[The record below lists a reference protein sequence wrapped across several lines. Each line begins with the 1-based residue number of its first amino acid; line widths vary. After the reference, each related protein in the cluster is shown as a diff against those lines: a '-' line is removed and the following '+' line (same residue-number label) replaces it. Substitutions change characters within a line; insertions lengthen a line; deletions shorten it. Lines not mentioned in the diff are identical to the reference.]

1 MKYFD
6 IDYPDFVG
14 LLDSTLTE
22 EQISNKV
29 FEAQFKFVP
38 GYRDGTQAEFL
49 NNGSGL
55 GIEYRNN
62 RTSGQSGSAGYGFRI
77 PYPSAH
83 DYFTSHQGYV
93 NGYADSNGN
102 ETFNSDKETVYAQ
115 WATKD
120 FSVQDK
126 SKPAIFPYSVFLPLL
141 DTDYDATTS
150 FGIRRLTLRYNKD
163 VLDFTKTNPFDTE
176 FNQRSVQLHFN
187 RYINGAWNP
196 TRDYKTFKE
205 YYRLD
210 DQYHDYAYQY
220 RPLDVS
226 VKEQKGSVPV
236 INPMVEY
243 GVNDNGRGD
252 RFLTPNMAGSRG
264 VAYPRH
270 LDNFEL
276 TIIPKVRDTYPTTL
290 LATEVDKNNAGT
302 LLPGSTLAHIGYNI
316 LSNDYGFK
324 DFSDIEYNPQATRWE
339 DKWTYSG
346 EGEYFKSRYF
356 RRGILQRLNNHAYYT
371 NNNTN
376 ENYQAEKLP
385 IRLHPGLH
393 FGVGNAD
400 GTGLVYTNGARRG
413 DRNSPQTNLSPFKST
428 DVPYLFY
435 YEEKGEG
442 RVDFVWK
449 PRKGQHIVKG
459 EIRVP
464 ALEANSI
471 SPAKLLPN
479 VKHLAFIPGKFGT
492 SATLSRVKPV
502 GTDSQAAL
510 GVKLKAKNTD
520 TVRQQLLTDFLAD
533 SGLTGTKAT
542 IDHFDEILDAPNE
555 ALPFVY
561 DAEDLRVGTGK
572 YRESFVNTPTKTL
585 LNVNDGRPGYVEQFG
600 FNDDWPMTPRT
611 IELHIPYEGTEL
623 PSGVDSNWAGIGHVL
638 PFEMATFTSNVL
650 KQKTG
655 LGAFTGNNSRG
666 LITRID
672 KGLGYPTRSTPNFY
686 YDDYRGKGKI
696 KNNEYELVPE
706 TFYLTERFDLDY
718 IYMPPANDIGDWWQC
733 KVLTSSLFEKVT
745 ADKYSL
751 NPAYNPLNKPSMFL
765 LTKNFDKLHE
775 AHLPVPHR
783 LLGYYGD
790 MVSYNHEYETL
801 DEAIRGSNSYRLPK
815 NVHDASIDL
824 ELDKYPHNAGT
835 PLFRRENPY
844 GTQIRPGHYSIA
856 SADIDTAVKM
866 DTFFSNRIV
875 GNNLLDEIRKGRH
888 FDNYVIQVDAAESVN
903 HKDTYEASFNSTSTV
918 YPEGK
923 RYKNFVGHDFR
934 QFVKKT
940 NLDEELAYV
949 RDVKPFKIKQ
959 YATYV
964 DSTGL
969 SMIVK
974 PADTSYVYVG
984 DNGDIATHVDQTVY
998 RNQNGKY
1005 DALAQGPYQN
1015 AVFDEWVGGNTRI
1028 ADDITYTT
1036 KGDVSDGWFKCEA
1049 ISDYHD
1055 NMFTHG
1061 NMYYR
1066 SLKGTQV
1073 PSTTASYLLSFIF
1086 NQQKWLERREQLAK
1100 VLGVSSMDKVYLSSF
1115 AWFDA
1120 DAVYDSVRR
1129 VPTTYKGWTCLN
1141 TDTNILGME
1150 RGNYGAA
1157 GIVKSH
1163 MTRWLGA
1170 EDDDYIMSDFNIA
1183 PELSNAPGLILTGQL
1198 NSFIHNASNVVGAL
1212 PAYFD
1217 TEDTHAYDAY
1227 SSKRN
1232 VRIGQINGIETRS
1245 ARRWNSRTGQ
1255 IEYTEVDSNY
1265 PNIKTLGYY
1274 ANHVDRYG
1282 PSQADFTLLHK
1293 FKNPMISGGAL
1304 INKRVWE
1311 PIDML
1316 IPTRLKDNTSDW
1328 TNKDNWVLVN
1338 GHEKESSYALMDQI
1352 QVEKDTVYVGDVRSF
1367 KVSVPVMWRKPKFSF
1382 DLSNRLGQ
1390 KTRTYKDD
1398 APQHAD
1404 ASPFNWFDF
1413 LASDEPFSFTFHVA
1427 DISNLL
1433 HHAEIEKEVVS
1444 DGITP
1449 SYDDTT
1455 RILKLKGMTEAFAG
1469 DNISDENKK
1478 LIRKKIAKWIG
1489 ISPLLLRIDY
1499 VKGKPAY
1506 QAVVTYTDEV
1516 VGLGIPMF
1524 AGQIKV
1530 DLKATE
1536 SNPAGIPA
1544 ATVANTP
1551 VQGELDASSP
1561 EDELIAWYKQT
1572 FES

>member
-6 IDYPDFVG
+6 IDTNAFKG
-14 LLDSTLTE
+14 LLDPTLTE
-22 EQISNKV
+22 EHVSNRV
-29 FEAQFKFVP
+29 FGAQFEYVP
-38 GYRDGTQAEFL
+38 GYRGYTGSIND
-49 NNGSGL
+49 GSGL
-55 GIEYRNN
+55 GIEYIQNYR
-62 RTSGQSGSAGYGFRI
+62 SGEYGSSGLGFRI
-77 PYPSAH
+77 PYPSVH
-83 DYFTSHQGYV
+83 DRF
-93 NGYADSNGN
+93 NGREYTDRAGGKD
-102 ETFNSDKETVYAQ
+102 FNTNKNVTYQE
-115 WATKD
+115 WATMD
-120 FSVQDK
+120 FTVQDK
-126 SKPAIFPYSVFLPLL
+126 SKDGVFPYSVFLSLL
-141 DTDYDATTS
+141 DTDYDTTTS

-163 VLDFTKTNPFDTE
+163 VLDFSKANPFDTE
-176 FNQRSVQLHFN
+176 FNQRTVQLHFN
-187 RYINGAWNP
+187 RYVNGAWNP

-210 DQYHDYAYQY
+210 DQYQEYAYQY
-220 RPLDVS
+220 RPMDVS

-236 INPMVEY
+236 INVINKRGFEEHP
-243 GVNDNGRGD
+243 NDDDKYFITTSLAGQRG
-252 RFLTPNMAGSRG
+252 LP
-264 VAYPRH
+264 YPRH

-276 TIIPKVRDTYPTTL
+276 TIIPKVRDTYPTQL
-290 LATEVDKNNAGT
+290 IAVQQDKDRYGT

-324 DFSDIEYNPQATRWE
+324 DFSDIEYNPQATRWN
-339 DKWTYSG
+339 DKWDYSG
-346 EGEYFKSRYF
+346 EGEYFKDKL
-356 RRGILQRLNNHAYYT
+356 LQRLNNRAQHS
-371 NNNTN
+371 NNQNRD
-376 ENYQAEKLP
+376 YQLT
-385 IRLHPGLH
+385 RLHPVLM
-393 FGVGNAD
+393 FGIGNED
-400 GTGLVYTNGARRG
+400 VTGLVFEPVEHA
-413 DRNSPQTNLSPFKST
+413 DHQINLSPYGNKQ
-428 DVPYLFY
+428 VPYLFY
-435 YEEKGEG
+435 YEEKGNG
-442 RVDFVWK
+442 LVDFVWK
-449 PRKGQHIVKG
+449 PRKGQHIAKG

-464 ALEANSI
+464 TLEANSV
-471 SPAKLLPN
+471 SPTKLLPN

-520 TVRQQLLTDFLAD
+520 TVRQQLLTDFLTD

-555 ALPFVY
+555 ALPYVY

-572 YRESFVNTPTKTL
+572 YRESFVNTPAKTL

-600 FNDDWPMTPRT
+600 FNDDWPTTPRT

-686 YDDYRGKGKI
+686 HDDYRGKGKI

-733 KVLTSSLFEKVT
+733 KALTSSLLEKPNE
-745 ADKYSL
+745 DKHSL
-751 NPAYNPLNKPSMFL
+751 NPSYNPLSKPSMFL
-765 LTKNFDKLHE
+765 LTKNYDKLHE

-801 DEAIRGSNSYRLPK
+801 DEAIRGRNSYRLPK
-815 NVHDASIDL
+815 NVHDESIDL

-835 PLFRRENPY
+835 PLFRRESPY
-844 GTQIRPGHYSIA
+844 STQIRPGHYSIA

-866 DTFFSNRIV
+866 DTFFTNRIV

-903 HKDTYEASFNSTSTV
+903 HKDTYVVSFNSTSTV

-934 QFVKKT
+934 QFVRKT
-940 NLDEELAYV
+940 NLDEELAFV

-1005 DALAQGPYQN
+1005 DVLAQGPYQN
-1015 AVFDEWVGGNTRI
+1015 AVFDEWVGGR
-1028 ADDITYTT
+1028 DQITEEIEYKTN
-1036 KGDVSDGWFKCEA
+1036 GNISDGWYKCEA
-1049 ISDYHD
+1049 VSKYHD

-1086 NQQKWLERREQLAK
+1086 NQQKWLERRGQLAK
-1100 VLGVSSMDKVYLSSF
+1100 VLGVSNMDKVYLSSF

-1120 DAVYDSVRR
+1120 DAVYDAVRR

-1150 RGNYGAA
+1150 RGDYGAA

-1163 MTRWLGA
+1163 MTRWLGS
-1170 EDDDYIMSDFNIA
+1170 EDDFIMSDFNIA

-1217 TEDTHAYDAY
+1217 TEDTHAYDTY
-1227 SSKRN
+1227 STKRN
-1232 VRIGQINGIETRS
+1232 VRISQGDIETRS

-1265 PNIKTLGYY
+1265 PNIKTFGYY
-1274 ANHVDRYG
+1274 TNHVDRSC

-1316 IPTRLKDNTSDW
+1316 IPTRLKDNTTDW
-1328 TNKDNWVLVN
+1328 TNKDNWVLIN

-1367 KVSVPVMWRKPKFSF
+1367 KVTVPVMWRKPKFSF

-1489 ISPLLLRIDY
+1489 ISPLLLRVDY

-1544 ATVANTP
+1544 GTVANTP
-1551 VQGELDASSP
+1551 VQGELDAASP

>member
-6 IDYPDFVG
+6 IDTYDFRG
-14 LLDSTLTE
+14 LLHPTLTE
-22 EQISNKV
+22 EQVSNKI

-38 GYRDGTQAEFL
+38 GYQNSTQKSLL

-55 GIEYRNN
+55 GIEYSSNHN
-62 RTSGQSGSAGYGFRI
+62 SGSYGSAGLGFRI
-77 PYPSAH
+77 PYPSVH
-83 DYFTSHQGYV
+83 DRFDSQ
-93 NGYADSNGN
+93 YAYGDRYGSENFI
-102 ETFNSDKETVYAQ
+102 TDKEALYAQ
-115 WATKD
+115 WTAKD
-120 FSVQDK
+120 FSVQDS
-126 SKPAIFPYSVFLPLL
+126 SKAATFPYSVFLPLL
-141 DTDYDATTS
+141 STDYDATTS

-163 VLDFTKTNPFDTE
+163 VLDFSKTNPFETE

-187 RYINGAWNP
+187 RYVNGAWNP

-210 DQYHDYAYQY
+210 DQYQEYAYQY

-226 VKEQKGSVPV
+226 VKEQKGNVPV
-236 INPMVEY
+236 INPIVEHGNEDARTSTDKY
-243 GVNDNGRGD
+243 NKWC
-252 RFLTPNMAGSRG
+252 LTSNMAGSRG
-264 VAYPRH
+264 IAYPRH
-270 LDNFEL
+270 LENFEL
-276 TIIPKVRDTYPTTL
+276 TIIPKVRDTYPTQLMVTV
-290 LATEVDKNNAGT
+290 EEKRRYGT

-346 EGEYFKSRYF
+346 EGDYYKNKL
-356 RRGILQRLNNHAYYT
+356 LQRLNNRAYYT
-371 NNNTN
+371 NG
-376 ENYQAEKLP
+376 YSYDVLP
-385 IRLHPGLH
+385 IRLHPALH

-400 GTGLVYTNGARRG
+400 NTGLAYIGSTSSPSWV
-413 DRNSPQTNLSPFKST
+413 DRDSEQTNMSPYSHVV
-428 DVPYLFY
+428 VPYLFY

-471 SPAKLLPN
+471 NPAKLLPN

-555 ALPFVY
+555 ALPYVY

-572 YRESFVNTPTKTL
+572 YRESFVNTPAKTL

-600 FNDDWPMTPRT
+600 FNDDWPTTPRT

-718 IYMPPANDIGDWWQC
+718 IYMPPANDIGDWWQRHQLSRSELLA
-733 KVLTSSLFEKVT
+733 KVNN
-745 ADKYSL
+745 DKYGL

-790 MVSYNHEYETL
+790 MVSFNFEYKTLEAAINEDIPPDSEALYGKFKLPRNML
-801 DEAIRGSNSYRLPK
+801 DE
-815 NVHDASIDL
+815 SINI
-824 ELDKYPHNAGT
+824 EADKYPHRLGT
-835 PLFRRENPY
+835 DLFRRESPY

-903 HKDTYEASFNSTSTV
+903 HKDTYEVSFNSTSTV

-959 YATYV
+959 YVTYV

-984 DNGDIATHVDQTVY
+984 DNGDIATHVDQTTY

-1015 AVFDEWVGGNTRI
+1015 AVFDEWVGGNR
-1028 ADDITYTT
+1028 
-1036 KGDVSDGWFKCEA
+1036 VSESIGFQGRNINDGWYKDDA
-1049 ISDYHD
+1049 ISEYFD
-1055 NMFTHG
+1055 NMFTYG

-1120 DAVYDSVRR
+1120 DVVYDSVRR
-1129 VPTTYKGWTCLN
+1129 NLRTYAGWTCLN
-1141 TDTNILGME
+1141 DDTNILGMN
-1150 RGNYGAA
+1150 RSNLNS

-1163 MTRWLGA
+1163 LTRWLNTRVNH
-1170 EDDDYIMSDFNIA
+1170 IMTDFNIA

-1217 TEDTHAYDAY
+1217 TEDAHAYDAY
-1227 SSKRN
+1227 STKRT
-1232 VRIGQINGIETRS
+1232 VRISQITGIETRS

-1265 PNIKTLGYY
+1265 PNIKTFGYY
-1274 ANHVDRYG
+1274 TNHVGTTYE
-1282 PSQADFTLLHK
+1282 SQADFTLLHK

-1449 SYDDTT
+1449 SYDDTN
-1455 RILKLKGMTEAFAG
+1455 RILKLKGMTETFAG

-1530 DLKATE
+1530 DLKATQ
-1536 SNPAGIPA
+1536 SNPAGIAA

-1551 VQGELDASSP
+1551 VQGDLDASSP

>member
-29 FEAQFKFVP
+29 FEAQFKYVP
-38 GYRDGTQAEFL
+38 GYRDSVQTSFL

-55 GIEYRNN
+55 GIEYKQNYRSG
-62 RTSGQSGSAGYGFRI
+62 TSDGSSGYGFRI
-77 PYPSAH
+77 PYPSVH
-83 DYFTSHQGYV
+83 DHFGSQTE
-93 NGYADSNGN
+93 YADRSGDT
-102 ETFNSDKETVYAQ
+102 EFITDKETLYAQ
-115 WATKD
+115 WAAKD

-126 SKPAIFPYSVFLPLL
+126 SKEGVFPYSVFLPLL
-141 DTDYDATTS
+141 STDYDATTS
-150 FGIRRLTLRYNKD
+150 FGIRRLTLRFNKD
-163 VLDFTKTNPFDTE
+163 VLDFSKTNPFDTE
-176 FNQRSVQLHFN
+176 ANQRGVQLHFN
-187 RYINGAWNP
+187 RYTNGAWNP

-210 DQYHDYAYQY
+210 DQYQEYAYQY

-226 VKEQKGSVPV
+226 VKEQKGTVPV
-236 INPMVEY
+236 INPILEGT
-243 GVNDNGRGD
+243 GVSDYTKRVLTTGMIGQRGK
-252 RFLTPNMAGSRG
+252 
-264 VAYPRH
+264 VYPRH

-276 TIIPKVRDTYPTTL
+276 AIIPKVRDTYPTQLIT
-290 LATEVDKNNAGT
+290 TQQDKDRYGT

-339 DKWTYSG
+339 DKWIYSG
-346 EGEYFKSRYF
+346 EGEYYKNK
-356 RRGILQRLNNHAYYT
+356 LLERLNNHA
-371 NNNTN
+371 NDNTSTR
-376 ENYQAEKLP
+376 QP
-385 IRLHPGLH
+385 IRLHPALM
-393 FGVGNAD
+393 FGIGNSD
-400 GTGLVYTNGARRG
+400 GTGLVYNRGAG
-413 DRNSPQTNLSPFKST
+413 SGKFVNESPQTNLAPISSKNIPM
-428 DVPYLFY
+428 LFY

-464 ALEANSI
+464 TLEANSI

-520 TVRQQLLTDFLAD
+520 TVRQQLLTDFLTD

-555 ALPFVY
+555 ALPYVY

-572 YRESFVNTPTKTL
+572 YRESFVNTPAKSL

-600 FNDDWPMTPRT
+600 FNDDWPTTPRT

-686 YDDYRGKGKI
+686 HDDYRGKGKI

-718 IYMPPANDIGDWWQC
+718 IYTPPANDIGDWWQRY
-733 KVLTSSLFEKVT
+733 VMADSNLLARVNN
-745 ADKYSL
+745 DKYGM

-765 LTKNFDKLHE
+765 LTKNTDKLHE

-790 MVSYNHEYETL
+790 MVSYNFRHRTLESAIPSDRDSLYRDSYTGLYYDYRLPRNTL
-801 DEAIRGSNSYRLPK
+801 DE
-815 NVHDASIDL
+815 SINI
-824 ELDKYPHNAGT
+824 EADKYPHRLGAD
-835 PLFRRENPY
+835 LFRRESPY

-888 FDNYVIQVDAAESVN
+888 FDNYVIQVDDAESIN
-903 HKDTYEASFNSTSTV
+903 HKDTYVTSFSSNSTV

-1005 DALAQGPYQN
+1005 DVLAQGPYQN
-1015 AVFDEWVGGNTRI
+1015 AVFDEWVGGDSI
-1028 ADDITYTT
+1028 ASSISTSIYNYDDPWT
-1036 KGDVSDGWFKCEA
+1036 KYDATSQ
-1049 ISDYHD
+1049 YLD
-1055 NMFTHG
+1055 NMFTYG

-1086 NQQKWLERREQLAK
+1086 NQQKWLERRDQIAK
-1100 VLGVSSMDKVYLSSF
+1100 VLGVTSMDKVYLSSF

-1120 DAVYDSVRR
+1120 DAVYESIRR
-1129 VPTTYKGWTCLN
+1129 NLRTYQGWSYLN
-1141 TDTNILGME
+1141 TGTNILGM
-1150 RGNYGAA
+1150 NHSDTPNS
-1157 GIVKSH
+1157 IVKSH
-1163 MTRWLGA
+1163 MTRWLGLQ
-1170 EDDDYIMSDFNIA
+1170 DSYIMTDFNIA

-1217 TEDTHAYDAY
+1217 TEDVHAYDTY
-1227 SSKRN
+1227 STKRT
-1232 VRIGQINGIETRS
+1232 VRISQITGIETRS
-1245 ARRWNSRTGQ
+1245 ARRWNSHTGQ

-1265 PNIKTLGYY
+1265 PNIKTFGYY
-1274 ANHVDRYG
+1274 ANHVGTTYE
-1282 PSQADFTLLHK
+1282 SQADFTLLHK

-1328 TNKDNWVLVN
+1328 TNKDNWVMVN
-1338 GHEKESSYALMDQI
+1338 GHEKESSYALIDQI

-1433 HHAEIEKEVVS
+1433 DHAEIEKEVVS

-1455 RILKLKGMTEAFAG
+1455 RILKLKGITEAFTG

-1536 SNPAGIPA
+1536 SNPTGIPA

>member
-6 IDYPDFVG
+6 IDSSAFES
-14 LLDSTLTE
+14 LLNPALTE

-29 FEAQFKFVP
+29 FEAQFAYVP
-38 GYRDGTQAEFL
+38 GYRDGTQTEFL

-55 GIEYRNN
+55 GIEYRSNH
-62 RTSGQSGSAGYGFRI
+62 TSGSTGAAGYGFRI
-77 PYPSAH
+77 PYPSVYDH
-83 DYFTSHQGYV
+83 FESRIQ
-93 NGYADSNGN
+93 YADRSGT
-102 ETFNSDKETVYAQ
+102 EGFITDKESLYAQ
-115 WATKD
+115 WAAKD

-126 SKPAIFPYSVFLPLL
+126 SKEGVFPYSVFLPLL

-150 FGIRRLTLRYNKD
+150 FGVRRLTLRYNKD
-163 VLDFTKTNPFDTE
+163 MLDFSKTNPFDTE
-176 FNQRSVQLHFN
+176 FNQRTVQLHFN

-226 VKEQKGSVPV
+226 VKEQKGNVPV
-236 INPMVEY
+236 INVIHKRGYEEHP
-243 GVNDNGRGD
+243 NDSTK
-252 RFLTPNMAGSRG
+252 FFITPSLAGSRG

-276 TIIPKVRDTYPTTL
+276 TIIPKVRDTYPTQFKTIQDY
-290 LATEVDKNNAGT
+290 EYRYGT
-302 LLPGSTLAHIGYNI
+302 LLPGATLAYIGYNI

-324 DFSDIEYNPQATRWE
+324 DFSDIEYNPQATRWD

-346 EGEYFKSRYF
+346 EGDYFKNKL
-356 RRGILQRLNNHAYYT
+356 LQRLNNHAQYS
-371 NNNTN
+371 NNPSRD
-376 ENYQAEKLP
+376 YQLT
-385 IRLHPGLH
+385 RLHPALM
-393 FGVGNAD
+393 FGVGNSD
-400 GTGLVYTNGARRG
+400 GNGLVYGSAQVTR
-413 DRNSPQTNLSPFKST
+413 SEVNLSPYGNKE
-428 DVPYLFY
+428 VPFLFY

-449 PRKGQHIVKG
+449 PRKGQHVVKG

-520 TVRQQLLTDFLAD
+520 SVRQQLLTDFLTD
-533 SGLTGTKAT
+533 SGLTGTKAV

-555 ALPFVY
+555 ALPYVY

-572 YRESFVNTPTKTL
+572 YRESFVNTPAKTL

-600 FNDDWPMTPRT
+600 FNDDWPTTPRT

-718 IYMPPANDIGDWWQC
+718 IYMSPANDIGDWWQRHMLMHSDLLS
-733 KVLTSSLFEKVT
+733 KVNDDNW
-745 ADKYSL
+745 AM
-751 NPAYNPLNKPSMFL
+751 NPSYNPLNKPSMFL

-790 MVSYNHEYETL
+790 MVSFNFEHKTLEAAIPGAGDYEYRTSTTVPYSQFKLPRNVL
-801 DEAIRGSNSYRLPK
+801 DE
-815 NVHDASIDL
+815 SINIEADI
-824 ELDKYPHNAGT
+824 YPHRLGVD
-835 PLFRRENPY
+835 LFRRENPY

-903 HKDTYEASFNSTSTV
+903 HKATYVASFTSTSTV

-940 NLDEELAYV
+940 NLDEELAFV

-998 RNQNGKY
+998 RNQNGQY

-1015 AVFDEWVGGNTRI
+1015 AVFDEWVGGDRVTDSISFEGKNI
-1028 ADDITYTT
+1028 ADGWYKD
-1036 KGDVSDGWFKCEA
+1036 DAVSK
-1049 ISDYHD
+1049 YLD

-1086 NQQKWLERREQLAK
+1086 NQQKWLERRDQIAK

-1120 DAVYDSVRR
+1120 DAVYGSIRR
-1129 VPTTYKGWTCLN
+1129 NLRTYEGWACLN
-1141 TDTNILGME
+1141 DDVNILGMN
-1150 RGNYGAA
+1150 RGIANAFVDGST
-1157 GIVKSH
+1157 VKSH
-1163 MTRWLGA
+1163 LTRCMTNNGGGF
-1170 EDDDYIMSDFNIA
+1170 IHDFNIA

-1217 TEDTHAYDAY
+1217 TEDTHAYDTY
-1227 SSKRN
+1227 STKRT
-1232 VRIGQINGIETRS
+1232 VRINQITGIETRS

-1265 PNIKTLGYY
+1265 PNIKTFGYY
-1274 ANHVDRYG
+1274 TNHVGTTYE
-1282 PSQADFTLLHK
+1282 SQADFTLLHK

-1316 IPTRLKDNTSDW
+1316 IPTRLKDNTTDW
-1328 TNKDNWVLVN
+1328 TNKDNWVMVN

-1455 RILKLKGMTEAFAG
+1455 RILKLKGITEAFTG

-1551 VQGELDASSP
+1551 VQGDLDASSP

>member
-6 IDYPDFVG
+6 IDSFAFEN
-14 LLDSTLTE
+14 LLNPSLTE
-22 EQISNKV
+22 EQVSNKV
-29 FEAQFKFVP
+29 FEAQFAYVP
-38 GYRDGTQAEFL
+38 GYRDGTQTEFL

-55 GIEYRNN
+55 GIEYRSNH
-62 RTSGQSGSAGYGFRI
+62 TSGSTGAAGYGFRI
-77 PYPSAH
+77 PYPSVYDH
-83 DYFTSHQGYV
+83 FESRIQ
-93 NGYADSNGN
+93 YADRSGT
-102 ETFNSDKETVYAQ
+102 EGFITDKETLYAQ
-115 WATKD
+115 WAAKD

-126 SKPAIFPYSVFLPLL
+126 SKEGAFPYSVFLPLL

-196 TRDYKTFKE
+196 TRDYNAFKE

-210 DQYHDYAYQY
+210 DQYQEYAYQY

-226 VKEQKGSVPV
+226 VKEQKGNIPV
-236 INPMVEY
+236 INVIHKRGYEEHP
-243 GVNDNGRGD
+243 NDDTRY
-252 RFLTPNMAGSRG
+252 FITPSLAGSRG

-276 TIIPKVRDTYPTTL
+276 TIIPKVRDTYPAQFTTIQDYK
-290 LATEVDKNNAGT
+290 ARYGT
-302 LLPGSTLAHIGYNI
+302 LLPGLTLAYIGYNI

-324 DFSDIEYNPQATRWE
+324 DFSDIEYSPQATRWE

-346 EGEYFKSRYF
+346 ESDYYKNKL
-356 RRGILQRLNNHAYYT
+356 LQRLNNRAQHT
-371 NNNTN
+371 NNQSRD
-376 ENYQAEKLP
+376 YQLT
-385 IRLHPGLH
+385 RLHPALM
-393 FGVGNAD
+393 FGIGNSD
-400 GTGLVYTNGARRG
+400 GDGLVYGSAQVTR
-413 DRNSPQTNLSPFKST
+413 SEVNLSPYGNKEIPF
-428 DVPYLFY
+428 LFY

-442 RVDFVWK
+442 RVDFIWK

-459 EIRVP
+459 DIRVP
-464 ALEANSI
+464 TLEANSI

-520 TVRQQLLTDFLAD
+520 TVRQQLLTDFLTD

-555 ALPFVY
+555 ALPYVY

-572 YRESFVNTPTKTL
+572 YRESFVNTPAKSL

-600 FNDDWPMTPRT
+600 FNDDWPTTPRT

-686 YDDYRGKGKI
+686 HDDYRGKGKI

-718 IYMPPANDIGDWWQC
+718 IYTPPANDIGDWWQRKALGDSQLLT
-733 KVLTSSLFEKVT
+733 KVNN
-745 ADKYSL
+745 DKYGL

-765 LTKNFDKLHE
+765 LTKNTDKLHE

-790 MVSYNHEYETL
+790 MVSYNFEYKTLEAAIPNEYDIEYRDSFTGKYSQFKLPRNVL
-801 DEAIRGSNSYRLPK
+801 DE
-815 NVHDASIDL
+815 SINI
-824 ELDKYPHNAGT
+824 EADKYPHRLGVD
-835 PLFRRENPY
+835 LFRRESPY

-888 FDNYVIQVDAAESVN
+888 FDNYVIQVDDAESVN
-903 HKDTYEASFNSTSTV
+903 HKDSYVVSFNSNSTV

-940 NLDEELAYV
+940 NLDEELAFV

-984 DNGDIATHVDQTVY
+984 DNGDIATHVDQTTY

-1005 DALAQGPYQN
+1005 DVLAQGPYQN
-1015 AVFDEWVGGNTRI
+1015 AVFDEWVGG
-1028 ADDITYTT
+1028 DL
-1036 KGDVSDGWFKCEA
+1036 VSNSISFEGKNINDGWYKEDAVTEFF
-1049 ISDYHD
+1049 D

-1086 NQQKWLERREQLAK
+1086 NQQKWLERRDQIAK

-1120 DAVYDSVRR
+1120 DAVYNSIHRNLR
-1129 VPTTYKGWTCLN
+1129 TYEGWACLN
-1141 TDTNILGME
+1141 DGANILGMKHNNTYS
-1150 RGNYGAA
+1150 GV
-1157 GIVKSH
+1157 VKSH
-1163 MTRWLGA
+1163 LTRCITNNGTA
-1170 EDDDYIMSDFNIA
+1170 FMHDFNIA

-1227 SSKRN
+1227 STKRT
-1232 VRIGQINGIETRS
+1232 VRISQITGIETRS

-1265 PNIKTLGYY
+1265 PNIKTFGYY
-1274 ANHVDRYG
+1274 ANHVGTTYE
-1282 PSQADFTLLHK
+1282 SQADFTLLHK

-1328 TNKDNWVLVN
+1328 TNKDNWVMVN

-1367 KVSVPVMWRKPKFSF
+1367 KVTVPVMWRKPKFSF

-1455 RILKLKGMTEAFAG
+1455 RILKLKGMTEAFTG

-1536 SNPAGIPA
+1536 SNPAGIAA

-1551 VQGELDASSP
+1551 VQGDLDASSP

>member
-6 IDYPDFVG
+6 IDSFAFRSLFDP
-14 LLDSTLTE
+14 TLTE
-22 EQISNKV
+22 EQVSNKI
-29 FEAQFKFVP
+29 FEAQFVYVP
-38 GYRDGTQAEFL
+38 GYQTSSNAATAGRTT
-49 NNGSGL
+49 NGPGL
-55 GIEYRNN
+55 GIEYGDDTHSHVARA
-62 RTSGQSGSAGYGFRI
+62 AGYGFSI
-77 PYPSAH
+77 TYPSVH
-83 DYFTSHQGYV
+83 DRFATASY
-93 NGYADSNGN
+93 YADRNGSAFAEN
-102 ETFNSDKETVYAQ
+102 KEALYAQ
-115 WATKD
+115 WAAKD
-120 FSVQDK
+120 FTVQDK
-126 SKPAIFPYSVFLPLL
+126 NKETAFPYSVFLPLL
-141 DTDYDATTS
+141 STDYDTTTS

-163 VLDFTKTNPFDTE
+163 VLDFSKTNPFDTE
-176 FNQRSVQLHFN
+176 ANQRSIQTHFN
-187 RYINGAWNP
+187 RYLNGAWNP

-210 DQYHDYAYQY
+210 DQYHEYAYQY

-226 VKEQKGSVPV
+226 VKEQKGNVPV
-236 INPMVEY
+236 INPVVKLDTSY
-243 GVNDNGRGD
+243 DGD
-252 RFLTPNMAGSRG
+252 RRFLTTSLASSRG
-264 VAYPRH
+264 IAYPRH

-276 TIIPKVRDTYPTTL
+276 TIIPKVRDTYPTQL
-290 LATEVDKNNAGT
+290 MATVEDKQRYGT

-346 EGEYFKSRYF
+346 DGEYFKSRYF
-356 RRGILQRLNNHAYYT
+356 RRGILQRLNNRAFYI
-371 NNNTN
+371 NGNTN

-385 IRLHPGLH
+385 IRLHPALH

-400 GTGLVYTNGARRG
+400 GTGLVYTNGSAHA
-413 DRNSPQTNLSPFKST
+413 NSYRDSIQTNLSDYAST
-428 DVPYLFY
+428 NVPYLFY

-464 ALEANSI
+464 TLEANSI

-555 ALPFVY
+555 ALPYVY

-572 YRESFVNTPTKTL
+572 YRESFVNTPAKTL

-600 FNDDWPMTPRT
+600 FNDDWPTTPRT

-718 IYMPPANDIGDWWQC
+718 IYTPPANDIGDWWQC

-790 MVSYNHEYETL
+790 MVTYNHEYETL
-801 DEAIRGSNSYRLPK
+801 DEAIRGNNSYRLPK

-835 PLFRRENPY
+835 PLFRRESPY

-903 HKDTYEASFNSTSTV
+903 HKDTYETSFNSTSTV

-998 RNQNGKY
+998 RNQNGRY

-1028 ADDITYTT
+1028 TEDITYTT

-1120 DAVYDSVRR
+1120 DAVYESVRR
-1129 VPTTYKGWTCLN
+1129 EPTTYKGWTCLN

-1163 MTRWLGA
+1163 MTRWLGY
-1170 EDDDYIMSDFNIA
+1170 EDDFIMSDFNIA

-1227 SSKRN
+1227 STKRN
-1232 VRIGQINGIETRS
+1232 VRIKQIDSIETRS

-1265 PNIKTLGYY
+1265 PNIKSIGYY

-1282 PSQADFTLLHK
+1282 TSQADFTLLHK

-1352 QVEKDTVYVGDVRSF
+1352 QVEKDTIYVGDVRSF
-1367 KVSVPVMWRKPKFSF
+1367 KVTVPVMWRKPKFSF

-1433 HHAEIEKEVVS
+1433 HHAEIEKETVS

-1455 RILKLKGMTEAFAG
+1455 RILKLKGITEAFTG

-1506 QAVVTYTDEV
+1506 QALVTYTDEI

-1544 ATVANTP
+1544 ATIANTP
-1551 VQGELDASSP
+1551 VQGDLDASSP

>member
-6 IDYPDFVG
+6 IDSFAFVG
-14 LLDSTLTE
+14 LLDPALTE
-22 EQISNKV
+22 EQISNKI
-29 FEAQFKFVP
+29 FEAQFAYVP
-38 GYRDGTQAEFL
+38 GYQSS
-49 NNGSGL
+49 NNKADVRLTRTTGL
-55 GIEYRNN
+55 GIEYGDDRYSHVA
-62 RTSGQSGSAGYGFRI
+62 RAAGYGFSI
-77 PYPSAH
+77 TYPSVH
-83 DYFTSHQGYV
+83 DRFANSTY
-93 NGYADSNGN
+93 YADRNGSEFITN
-102 ETFNSDKETVYAQ
+102 KEALYAQ
-115 WATKD
+115 WAAKD

-126 SKPAIFPYSVFLPLL
+126 SKEAAFPYSVFLPMLS
-141 DTDYDATTS
+141 TDYDTTTS

-163 VLDFTKTNPFDTE
+163 VVDFSKTNPFDTE

-210 DQYHDYAYQY
+210 DQYQEYAYQY

-226 VKEQKGSVPV
+226 VKEQKGSIPV
-236 INPMVEY
+236 INPITEY
-243 GVNDNGRGD
+243 NQSD
-252 RFLTPNMAGSRG
+252 RYLTTNMAGSRG
-264 VAYPRH
+264 IAYPRH

-276 TIIPKVRDTYPTTL
+276 TIIPKVRDTYPTQL
-290 LATEVDKNNAGT
+290 IATQQDKDRYGT

-346 EGEYFKSRYF
+346 EGEYFKSRYY
-356 RRGILQRLNNHAYYT
+356 RKGILQRLNNRAF
-371 NNNTN
+371 NTN
-376 ENYQAEKLP
+376 SDTQMDEQLP
-385 IRLHPGLH
+385 IRLHPALM
-393 FGVGNAD
+393 FGVGNVD
-400 GTGLVYTNGARRG
+400 GTGLVYVRDTSRSTV
-413 DRNSPQTNLSPFKST
+413 DRDSEQTNLAPYSHVST
-428 DVPYLFY
+428 PYLFY

-442 RVDFVWK
+442 RVDFIWK
-449 PRKGQHIVKG
+449 PRKGQHVVKG

-471 SPAKLLPN
+471 SPTKLLPN

-510 GVKLKAKNTD
+510 GMKLKAKNTD
-520 TVRQQLLTDFLAD
+520 SVRQQLLTDFLAD

-555 ALPFVY
+555 ALPYVY

-572 YRESFVNTPTKTL
+572 YRESFVNTPAKSL

-600 FNDDWPMTPRT
+600 FNDDWPTTPRT

-718 IYMPPANDIGDWWQC
+718 IYTPPANDIGDWWQRKALGDSQLLS
-733 KVLTSSLFEKVT
+733 KVND
-745 ADKYSL
+745 DKYSL

-765 LTKNFDKLHE
+765 LTKNTDKLHE

-790 MVSYNHEYETL
+790 MVSYNFEYETL
-801 DEAIRGSNSYRLPK
+801 SEAIRGGKYYSLAK
-815 NVHDASIDL
+815 NVLDESIDL
-824 ELDKYPHNAGT
+824 ELDKYPENAGT
-835 PLFRRENPY
+835 PLFRRESPY
-844 GTQIRPGHYSIA
+844 GPQIRPGHYSIA

-888 FDNYVIQVDAAESVN
+888 FDNYVIQVDDAESVN
-903 HKDTYEASFNSTSTV
+903 HKDSYVVSFNSTSTV

-984 DNGDIATHVDQTVY
+984 DNGDIATHVDQTIY
-998 RNQNGKY
+998 RNQNGRY

-1015 AVFDEWVGGNTRI
+1015 AVFDEWVGGDRVDASISFQGRNI
-1028 ADDITYTT
+1028 N
-1036 KGDVSDGWFKCEA
+1036 DGWYKDDA
-1049 ISDYHD
+1049 VSKYLD
-1055 NMFTHG
+1055 NMFTYG

-1086 NQQKWLERREQLAK
+1086 NQQKWLERRDQLAK

-1120 DAVYDSVRR
+1120 DVVYESIRR
-1129 VPTTYKGWTCLN
+1129 KNPTYNGWTCLID
-1141 TDTNILGME
+1141 DTNILGME
-1150 RGNYGAA
+1150 RGYYGKA
-1157 GIVKSH
+1157 GAVKSH
-1163 MTRWLGA
+1163 LTRWLSHETVVRQYGN
-1170 EDDDYIMSDFNIA
+1170 DTDSIMSDFNIA

-1217 TEDTHAYDAY
+1217 TEDVHAYDTY
-1227 SSKRN
+1227 STKRT
-1232 VRIGQINGIETRS
+1232 VRISQITGIETRS

-1265 PNIKTLGYY
+1265 PNIKTFGYY
-1274 ANHVDRYG
+1274 VNHVGTTYE
-1282 PSQADFTLLHK
+1282 SQADFTLLHK

-1316 IPTRLKDNTSDW
+1316 IPTRLKDNTTDW

-1367 KVSVPVMWRKPKFSF
+1367 KVTVPVMWRKPKFSF

-1433 HHAEIEKEVVS
+1433 YHAEIEKEVVS

-1455 RILKLKGMTEAFAG
+1455 RILKLKGMTEAFTG

-1489 ISPLLLRIDY
+1489 ISPLLLRVDY

-1524 AGQIKV
+1524 AGQIRV

-1536 SNPAGIPA
+1536 SNPAGIA
-1544 ATVANTP
+1544 AGTVANTP
-1551 VQGELDASSP
+1551 VQGDLDASSP

>member
-6 IDYPDFVG
+6 IDSSAFKG
-14 LLDSTLTE
+14 LLDPALTE

-29 FEAQFKFVP
+29 FEAQFTYVP
-38 GYRDGTQAEFL
+38 GYRNSTQTEFL
-49 NNGSGL
+49 NNGTGL
-55 GIEYRNN
+55 GIEYKQNH
-62 RTSGQSGSAGYGFRI
+62 TSGNNGSAGYGFRI
-77 PYPSAH
+77 PYPSVH
-83 DYFTSHQGYV
+83 DHFGSRIE
-93 NGYADSNGN
+93 YADRVGS
-102 ETFNSDKETVYAQ
+102 EDLIADKETLYAQ

-126 SKPAIFPYSVFLPLL
+126 AKEGVFPYSVFLPLL
-141 DTDYDATTS
+141 STDYDATPS

-163 VLDFTKTNPFDTE
+163 VVDFSKANPFDTE
-176 FNQRSVQLHFN
+176 FNQRTVQLHFN
-187 RYINGAWNP
+187 RYVNGAWNP
-196 TRDYKTFKE
+196 IRDYKTFKE

-210 DQYHDYAYQY
+210 DQYQEYAYQY
-220 RPLDVS
+220 RPIDVS
-226 VKEQKGSVPV
+226 VKEQKGNVPV
-236 INPMVEY
+236 INPIVER
-243 GVNDNGRGD
+243 GQENNSDNKRY
-252 RFLTPNMAGSRG
+252 LTPNMAGSRG
-264 VAYPRH
+264 IAYPRH
-270 LDNFEL
+270 LENFEL
-276 TIIPKVRDTYPTTL
+276 AIIPKVRDTYPTQL
-290 LATEVDKNNAGT
+290 MATKEDKNRYGT
-302 LLPGSTLAHIGYNI
+302 LLPGSTLTHIGYNI
-316 LSNDYGFK
+316 LSNDYAFK

-346 EGEYFKSRYF
+346 EGEYFKNKL
-356 RRGILQRLNNHAYYT
+356 LQRLDNRAVLVNNSNVAGDSQ
-371 NNNTN
+371 N
-376 ENYQAEKLP
+376 P
-385 IRLHPGLH
+385 RLHPALM
-393 FGVGNAD
+393 FGVGNSD
-400 GTGLVYTNGARRG
+400 GTGLAYSSGYAVST
-413 DRNSPQTNLSPFKST
+413 QVNLSTYNDNQVPFH
-428 DVPYLFY
+428 FY

-442 RVDFVWK
+442 RVDFIWK

-520 TVRQQLLTDFLAD
+520 SVRQQLLTDFLAD

-555 ALPFVY
+555 ALPYVY

-572 YRESFVNTPTKTL
+572 YRESFVNTPAKSL

-600 FNDDWPMTPRT
+600 FNDDWPTTPRT

-718 IYMPPANDIGDWWQC
+718 IYIPPANDIGDWWQRYQ
-733 KVLTSSLFEKVT
+733 LSHSQLLEKVNN
-745 ADKYSL
+745 DKYGL
-751 NPAYNPLNKPSMFL
+751 NTAYNPLNKPSMLL
-765 LTKNFDKLHE
+765 LTKNTDKLHE

-790 MVSYNHEYETL
+790 MVSYNFGYETIEEAIQGERSSMYSASNTYLYSQFSLPRNTL
-801 DEAIRGSNSYRLPK
+801 DE
-815 NVHDASIDL
+815 SINI
-824 ELDKYPHNAGT
+824 EADKYPHRLGAD
-835 PLFRRENPY
+835 LFRRESPY

-888 FDNYVIQVDAAESVN
+888 FDNYVIQVDDAESVN
-903 HKDTYEASFNSTSTV
+903 HKDTYEVSFNSTSTV

-1005 DALAQGPYQN
+1005 DVLAQGPYQN
-1015 AVFDEWVGGNTRI
+1015 AVFDEWVGGDRVI
-1028 ADDITYTT
+1028 DDITHLSGNFENGWY
-1036 KGDVSDGWFKCEA
+1036 KGEVVSK
-1049 ISDYHD
+1049 YHD
-1055 NMFTHG
+1055 NMFTHA

-1086 NQQKWLERREQLAK
+1086 NQQKWLERRDQLAK

-1120 DAVYDSVRR
+1120 DAVYNAIRR
-1129 VPTTYKGWTCLN
+1129 NLHTYSGWTCLN
-1141 TDTNILGME
+1141 NDVNVLGM
-1150 RGNYGAA
+1150 N
-1157 GIVKSH
+1157 INNDKSVLVKSH
-1163 MTRWLGA
+1163 LTRWVGYQN
-1170 EDDDYIMSDFNIA
+1170 DSIMPDFNIA

-1217 TEDTHAYDAY
+1217 TEDVHAYDTY
-1227 SSKRN
+1227 STKRT
-1232 VRIGQINGIETRS
+1232 VRISQITGIETRS

-1265 PNIKTLGYY
+1265 PNIKTFGYY
-1274 ANHVDRYG
+1274 ANHVGTTYE
-1282 PSQADFTLLHK
+1282 SQADFTLLHK

-1455 RILKLKGMTEAFAG
+1455 RILKLKGITEAFTG

-1551 VQGELDASSP
+1551 VQGDLDASSD

>member
-6 IDYPDFVG
+6 IDSRAFIG
-14 LLDSTLTE
+14 LLDPTLTE

-38 GYRDGTQAEFL
+38 GYRDGTQTGFL

-55 GIEYRNN
+55 GIEYKQNH
-62 RTSGQSGSAGYGFRI
+62 TSGNNGSAGYGFRI
-77 PYPSAH
+77 PYPSVH
-83 DYFTSHQGYV
+83 DHFGSRTE
-93 NGYADSNGN
+93 YADRSGDADFI
-102 ETFNSDKETVYAQ
+102 TDKESLYAQ
-115 WATKD
+115 WTAKD

-126 SKPAIFPYSVFLPLL
+126 SKDGVFPYSVFLPLL
-141 DTDYDATTS
+141 STDYDATTL

-163 VLDFTKTNPFDTE
+163 ILDFSKTNPFDTE
-176 FNQRSVQLHFN
+176 ANQRGVQLHFN
-187 RYINGAWNP
+187 RYVNGAWNP

-210 DQYHDYAYQY
+210 DQYQEYAYQY

-226 VKEQKGSVPV
+226 VKEQKGTVPV
-236 INPMVEY
+236 INPIVE
-243 GVNDNGRGD
+243 RGEEGS
-252 RFLTPNMAGSRG
+252 RFLTSNISGNRG
-264 VAYPRH
+264 VPYPRH

-276 TIIPKVRDTYPTTL
+276 TIIPKVRDTYITTPL
-290 LATEVDKNNAGT
+290 TTERDKNDAGT

-339 DKWTYSG
+339 DKWSYSG
-346 EGEYFKSRYF
+346 EGEYFKNKL
-356 RRGILQRLNNHAYYT
+356 LQRLNNRAYHT
-371 NNNTN
+371 NN
-376 ENYQAEKLP
+376 ENDDASP
-385 IRLHPGLH
+385 IRLHPALH
-393 FGVGNAD
+393 FGIGNVD
-400 GTGLVYTNGARRG
+400 GTGLVYVKGTSRSYF
-413 DRNSPQTNLSPFKST
+413 DRDSEQTNLAPYSHVL
-428 DVPYLFY
+428 VPYLFY

-520 TVRQQLLTDFLAD
+520 TVRQQLLTDFLTD

-572 YRESFVNTPTKTL
+572 YRESFVNTPAKTL
-585 LNVNDGRPGYVEQFG
+585 LNVNDGRPGYIEQFG

-718 IYMPPANDIGDWWQC
+718 IYMPPANDIGDWWQRYQ
-733 KVLTSSLFEKVT
+733 LGDSRLLEKVNN
-745 ADKYSL
+745 DKYGL

-790 MVSYNHEYETL
+790 MVSYNYKHVTL
-801 DEAIRGSNSYRLPK
+801 EDAVRYRNTYRLPK
-815 NVHDASIDL
+815 NVFDESIDL
-824 ELDKYPHNAGT
+824 ELDKYPFNSGT
-835 PLFRRENPY
+835 PLFRRESPY
-844 GTQIRPGHYSIA
+844 GTQIRPGFYSIA

-888 FDNYVIQVDAAESVN
+888 FDNYVIQVDDAESVN
-903 HKDTYEASFNSTSTV
+903 HKDSYVVSFSSNSTV

-940 NLDEELAYV
+940 NLDEELAFV

-1015 AVFDEWVGGNTRI
+1015 AVFDEWVGGDRI
-1028 ADDITYTT
+1028 SDEITISDVDPNVGWY
-1036 KGDVSDGWFKCEA
+1036 KGDAVSK
-1049 ISDYHD
+1049 YHD
-1055 NMFTHG
+1055 NIFTYG

-1086 NQQKWLERREQLAK
+1086 NQQKWLERRDQIAK

-1120 DAVYDSVRR
+1120 NAIYETLSGKLN
-1129 VPTTYKGWTCLN
+1129 TYEGWACLN
-1141 TDTNILGME
+1141 SGTNILGKKHDYNGEGSM
-1150 RGNYGAA
+1150 
-1157 GIVKSH
+1157 VKSH
-1163 MTRWLGA
+1163 LTRWLP
-1170 EDDDYIMSDFNIA
+1170 YSNNNIMTDFNIA

-1217 TEDTHAYDAY
+1217 TEDAHAYDAY
-1227 SSKRN
+1227 STKRT
-1232 VRIGQINGIETRS
+1232 VRINQITGIETRS
-1245 ARRWNSRTGQ
+1245 ARRWNSRTGR

-1265 PNIKTLGYY
+1265 PNIKTFGYY
-1274 ANHVDRYG
+1274 TNHVSSG
-1282 PSQADFTLLHK
+1282 GESQADFTLLHK

-1316 IPTRLKDNTSDW
+1316 IPTRLKDNTTDW
-1328 TNKDNWVLVN
+1328 TNKDNWVMVN

-1367 KVSVPVMWRKPKFSF
+1367 KVTVPVMWRKPKFSF

-1433 HHAEIEKEVVS
+1433 HHAEIEKETVS

-1455 RILKLKGMTEAFAG
+1455 RILKLKGIAEAFTG
-1469 DNISDENKK
+1469 DDISNENKK

-1506 QAVVTYTDEV
+1506 QALVTYTDEI

-1544 ATVANTP
+1544 GTVANTP
-1551 VQGELDASSP
+1551 VQGDLDASSP

>member
-6 IDYPDFVG
+6 IDSSAFID
-14 LLDSTLTE
+14 LLNPALTE
-22 EQISNKV
+22 EQVSNKI
-29 FEAQFKFVP
+29 FEAQFKYVP
-38 GYRDGTQAEFL
+38 GYRDGTQTGFL

-55 GIEYRNN
+55 GIEYRSN
-62 RTSGQSGSAGYGFRI
+62 RTSGLSGSAGYGFRI
-77 PYPSAH
+77 PYPSVH
-83 DYFTSHQGYV
+83 DHFSSQTE
-93 NGYADSNGN
+93 YADRKGN
-102 ETFNSDKETVYAQ
+102 EEFITDKETLYAQ

-126 SKPAIFPYSVFLPLL
+126 SKEGVFPYSVFLPLL
-141 DTDYDATTS
+141 STDYDTNTS
-150 FGIRRLTLRYNKD
+150 FGIRRLALRFNKD
-163 VLDFTKTNPFDTE
+163 ILDFSKTNPFDTE
-176 FNQRSVQLHFN
+176 TNQRGVQLHFN
-187 RYINGAWNP
+187 RYVNGAWNP

-210 DQYHDYAYQY
+210 DQYQEYSYQY

-236 INPMVEY
+236 INPVLSSYNVTGGVRGTSQY
-243 GVNDNGRGD
+243 GKWC
-252 RFLTPNMAGSRG
+252 LTSNIAGSRG
-264 VAYPRH
+264 VPYPRH
-270 LDNFEL
+270 LENFEL
-276 TIIPKVRDTYPTTL
+276 TIIPKVRDTYPTQL
-290 LATEVDKNNAGT
+290 MATKEDKQRYGT

-346 EGEYFKSRYF
+346 EGDYYKNKL
-356 RRGILQRLNNHAYYT
+356 LQRLDNRAVRNNDNRDWKNDELVT
-371 NNNTN
+371 
-376 ENYQAEKLP
+376 
-385 IRLHPGLH
+385 RLHPALM
-393 FGVGNAD
+393 FGIGNAD
-400 GTGLVYTNGARRG
+400 GTGLVYQDDVVRTPQSNISFYQ
-413 DRNSPQTNLSPFKST
+413 DRSVPF
-428 DVPYLFY
+428 LFY

-442 RVDFVWK
+442 RVDFIWK

-520 TVRQQLLTDFLAD
+520 TVRQQLLTDFLTD

-555 ALPFVY
+555 ALPYVY

-572 YRESFVNTPTKTL
+572 YRESFVNTPAKTL

-600 FNDDWPMTPRT
+600 FNDDWPTTPRT

-623 PSGVDSNWAGIGHVL
+623 PSSVDSNWAGIGHVL

-655 LGAFTGNNSRG
+655 LGAFIGNNSRG

-718 IYMPPANDIGDWWQC
+718 IYMPPANDIGDWLQRYLLAHSGF
-733 KVLTSSLFEKVT
+733 VENVNN
-745 ADKYSL
+745 DKYSL
-751 NPAYNPLNKPSMFL
+751 NPSYNPLNKPSMFL

-790 MVSYNHEYETL
+790 IVSYNFGYQTL
-801 DEAIRGSNSYRLPK
+801 EAAIRGNDNAYRLPK
-815 NVHDASIDL
+815 NVLDESIDL
-824 ELDKYPHNAGT
+824 ELDKYPHNSGT

-903 HKDTYEASFNSTSTV
+903 HKDTYEVSFNSNSTV

-1015 AVFDEWVGGNTRI
+1015 AVFDEWVGGNRLHDGLSFTGRN
-1028 ADDITYTT
+1028 
-1036 KGDVSDGWFKCEA
+1036 VNDGWYKDDA
-1049 ISDYHD
+1049 ASKYLD
-1055 NMFTHG
+1055 NMFTYG

-1086 NQQKWLERREQLAK
+1086 NQQKWLERRDQLAK
-1100 VLGVSSMDKVYLSSF
+1100 VLGVTSMDKVYLSSF

-1120 DAVYDSVRR
+1120 DVVYDTVRR
-1129 VPTTYKGWTCLN
+1129 KLSTYEGWGSLN
-1141 TDTNILGME
+1141 DDVNILGMDRE
-1150 RGNYGAA
+1150 RPKTA
-1157 GIVKSH
+1157 IVKSH
-1163 MTRWLGA
+1163 LTRWL
-1170 EDDDYIMSDFNIA
+1170 DYENNTPMHDFNIA

-1198 NSFIHNASNVVGAL
+1198 NSFIYNASNVVGAL

-1217 TEDTHAYDAY
+1217 TEDTHAYDTY
-1227 SSKRN
+1227 STKRT
-1232 VRIGQINGIETRS
+1232 VRINQITGIETRS

-1265 PNIKTLGYY
+1265 PNIKTFGYY
-1274 ANHVDRYG
+1274 TNHVSSG
-1282 PSQADFTLLHK
+1282 GESQADFTLLHK

-1316 IPTRLKDNTSDW
+1316 IPTRLKDNTTDW
-1328 TNKDNWVLVN
+1328 TNKDNWVMVN

-1367 KVSVPVMWRKPKFSF
+1367 KVTVPVMWRKPKFSF

-1444 DGITP
+1444 DGIIP

-1551 VQGELDASSP
+1551 VQGDLDVSSP

>member
-6 IDYPDFVG
+6 IDYGAFVG
-14 LLDSTLTE
+14 LLDPALTE

-38 GYRDGTQAEFL
+38 GYQDSDNKAVAARTV
-49 NNGSGL
+49 NGPGL
-55 GIEYRNN
+55 GIEYGDDTHSHDARA
-62 RTSGQSGSAGYGFRI
+62 AGYGFSI
-77 PYPSAH
+77 TYPSVH
-83 DYFTSHQGYV
+83 DRFGNSAY
-93 NGYADSNGN
+93 YADRNGSAFVEN
-102 ETFNSDKETVYAQ
+102 KEALYAQ

-126 SKPAIFPYSVFLPLL
+126 SKETAFPYSVFLPLL
-141 DTDYDATTS
+141 STDYDATTS

-163 VLDFTKTNPFDTE
+163 VLDFSKANPFDTE

-210 DQYHDYAYQY
+210 DQYQEYAYQY
-220 RPLDVS
+220 RPMDVS

-236 INPMVEY
+236 INPIVEY
-243 GVNDNGRGD
+243 GVNDNGQSER
-252 RFLTPNMAGSRG
+252 LLSTNMAGSRG

-276 TIIPKVRDTYPTTL
+276 AIIPKVRDTYPTQL
-290 LATEVDKNNAGT
+290 IATQQDKDRYGT

-346 EGEYFKSRYF
+346 EGEYYKGRSYRK
-356 RRGILQRLNNHAYYT
+356 GILQRVNNRAY
-371 NNNTN
+371 NTN
-376 ENYQAEKLP
+376 GSTYLDEKIP
-385 IRLHPGLH
+385 IRLHTSLM
-393 FGVGNAD
+393 FGVGNGD
-400 GTGLVYTNGARRG
+400 GTDLVYTKVEGRRNGRFE
-413 DRNSPQTNLSPFKST
+413 RNSTQTNLAPFNSKHL
-428 DVPYLFY
+428 PYLFY

-442 RVDFVWK
+442 RVDFIWK

-464 ALEANSI
+464 TLEANSI

-520 TVRQQLLTDFLAD
+520 SVRQQLLTDFLTD

-555 ALPFVY
+555 ALPYVY

-572 YRESFVNTPTKTL
+572 YRESFVNTPAKSL

-600 FNDDWPMTPRT
+600 FNDDWPTTPRT

-686 YDDYRGKGKI
+686 HDDYRGKGKI
-696 KNNEYELVPE
+696 KNNEYELVLE

-718 IYMPPANDIGDWWQC
+718 IYTPPANDIGDWWQRKALGNSQLLT
-733 KVLTSSLFEKVT
+733 KVND
-745 ADKYSL
+745 DKYSL
-751 NPAYNPLNKPSMFL
+751 NSAYNPLNKPSMFL
-765 LTKNFDKLHE
+765 LTKNTDKLYE

-790 MVSYNHEYETL
+790 MVSYNFEYETL
-801 DEAIRGSNSYRLPK
+801 DDAIRGRKSYRLAK
-815 NVHDASIDL
+815 NALDESIDL
-824 ELDKYPHNAGT
+824 ELDKYPENAGT
-835 PLFRRENPY
+835 PLFRRESPY

-888 FDNYVIQVDAAESVN
+888 FDNYVIQVDDAESVN
-903 HKDTYEASFNSTSTV
+903 HRDTYVTSFSSNSTV

-934 QFVKKT
+934 QFVNKT

-984 DNGDIATHVDQTVY
+984 DNGDIATHVDQTIY
-998 RNQNGKY
+998 RNQNGHY
-1005 DALAQGPYQN
+1005 DVLAQGPYQN
-1015 AVFDEWVGGNTRI
+1015 AVFDEWVGGSNRI
-1028 ADDITYTT
+1028 VDDLEHSSIGDSS
-1036 KGDVSDGWFKCEA
+1036 KGWHNYEAVSK
-1049 ISDYHD
+1049 YHD
-1055 NMFTHG
+1055 NMFAYG

-1129 VPTTYKGWTCLN
+1129 ELNTYKGWTCLIE
-1141 TDTNILGME
+1141 DTNTLGME
-1150 RGNYGAA
+1150 RGYYGSS
-1157 GIVKSH
+1157 GKVKSH
-1163 MTRWLGA
+1163 MTRWLGS
-1170 EDDDYIMSDFNIA
+1170 DDDYIMTDFNIA

-1217 TEDTHAYDAY
+1217 TEDVHAYDTY
-1227 SSKRN
+1227 STKRT
-1232 VRIGQINGIETRS
+1232 VRISQINGIETRS

-1265 PNIKTLGYY
+1265 PNIKTFGYY
-1274 ANHVDRYG
+1274 ANHVGTTYE
-1282 PSQADFTLLHK
+1282 SQADFTLLHK

-1316 IPTRLKDNTSDW
+1316 IPTRLKDNTTDW
-1328 TNKDNWVLVN
+1328 TNKDNWLMVN

-1367 KVSVPVMWRKPKFSF
+1367 KVTVPVMWRKPKFSF

-1455 RILKLKGMTEAFAG
+1455 RILKLKGMTETFAG

-1489 ISPLLLRIDY
+1489 ISPLLLRVDY

-1524 AGQIKV
+1524 AGQIRV

-1544 ATVANTP
+1544 GTVANTP

>member
-6 IDYPDFVG
+6 INSRDFIF
-14 LLDSTLTE
+14 LLNPALTE
-22 EQISNKV
+22 EQVSNNV
-29 FEAQFKFVP
+29 FEAQFKYVP
-38 GYRDGTQAEFL
+38 GYQDSSAKRSI
-49 NNGSGL
+49 NNESGL
-55 GIEYRNN
+55 GIEYINN
-62 RTSGQSGSAGYGFRI
+62 HSSGINGSAGYGFRI
-77 PYPSAH
+77 PYLSVH
-83 DYFTSHQGYV
+83 DRFHSRTA
-93 NGYADSNGN
+93 YADRYGS
-102 ETFNSDKETVYAQ
+102 ERFIDDKEPLYAQ
-115 WATKD
+115 WAAKD
-120 FSVQDK
+120 FTVQDG
-126 SKPAIFPYSVFLPLL
+126 SKDATFPYSVFLPLL
-141 DTDYDATTS
+141 STDYDATTS

-163 VLDFTKTNPFDTE
+163 VLDFSKANPFDTE

-187 RYINGAWNP
+187 RYVNGAWNP
-196 TRDYKTFKE
+196 TRDYRTFKE

-210 DQYHDYAYQY
+210 DQYQDYAYQY

-226 VKEQKGSVPV
+226 VKEQKGNVPV
-236 INPMVEY
+236 INPIE
-243 GVNDNGRGD
+243 DNRDFGYSS
-252 RFLTPNMAGSRG
+252 FLTSNMTGSRG
-264 VAYPRH
+264 IAYPRH

-276 TIIPKVRDTYPTTL
+276 TIIPKVRDTYITEP
-290 LATEVDKNNAGT
+290 LATEGDKNNAGT
-302 LLPGSTLAHIGYNI
+302 LLPGTTLAHIGYNI

-324 DFSDIEYNPQATRWE
+324 DFSDIEYNPQATSWGG
-339 DKWTYSG
+339 KWTYSG
-346 EGEYFKSRYF
+346 EGEYFKNKL
-356 RRGILQRLNNHAYYT
+356 LQRLNNRAFR
-371 NNNTN
+371 NNNEDGDTST
-376 ENYQAEKLP
+376 
-385 IRLHPGLH
+385 IRLHPALM
-393 FGVGNAD
+393 FGIGNVD
-400 GTGLVYTNGARRG
+400 GTGLVYTSNKPRG
-413 DRNSPQTNLSPFKST
+413 NRNSQQTNLSTYEST
-428 DVPYLFY
+428 YVPMLFY

-449 PRKGQHIVKG
+449 PRKGQHLVKG

-464 ALEANSI
+464 TLEANSI

-572 YRESFVNTPTKTL
+572 YRESFVNTPAKTL

-600 FNDDWPMTPRT
+600 FNDDWPTTPRT

-696 KNNEYELVPE
+696 KNNEYELLPE

-718 IYMPPANDIGDWWQC
+718 IYTPPANDIGDWWQR
-733 KVLTSSLFEKVT
+733 KALSTSNLLEKVNE
-745 ADKYSL
+745 DKYSL

-765 LTKNFDKLHE
+765 LTKDYDKLHE

-790 MVSYNHEYETL
+790 VVSYNFLRNNL
-801 DEAIRGSNSYRLPK
+801 DDAIRYYIGFNLPK
-815 NVHDASIDL
+815 NVLDESIDL
-824 ELDKYPHNAGT
+824 ELDKYPENAGT
-835 PLFRRENPY
+835 PLFRRESPY

-903 HKDTYEASFNSTSTV
+903 YKDTYEVSFNSGSTV

-940 NLDEELAYV
+940 NLDEELAFV

-1015 AVFDEWVGGNTRI
+1015 AVFDEWVGGDR
-1028 ADDITYTT
+1028 
-1036 KGDVSDGWFKCEA
+1036 VSDEISLRWFSKGNGWHNVDAVSK
-1049 ISDYHD
+1049 YLD

-1100 VLGVSSMDKVYLSSF
+1100 VLGVTSMDKVYLSSF

-1120 DAVYDSVRR
+1120 NAVYESIRR
-1129 VPTTYKGWTCLN
+1129 KLNTYEGWTCLN
-1141 TDTNILGME
+1141 TDTNILGMKHDSS
-1150 RGNYGAA
+1150 GWYAS
-1157 GIVKSH
+1157 VKSH
-1163 MTRWLGA
+1163 MTRWLP
-1170 EDDDYIMSDFNIA
+1170 YSVNNIMTDFNIA

-1227 SSKRN
+1227 STKRT
-1232 VRIGQINGIETRS
+1232 VRISQITGIETRS

-1265 PNIKTLGYY
+1265 PNIKTFGYY
-1274 ANHVDRYG
+1274 ANHVGTTYE
-1282 PSQADFTLLHK
+1282 SQADFTLLHK

-1328 TNKDNWVLVN
+1328 TNKDNWVMVN

-1367 KVSVPVMWRKPKFSF
+1367 KVTVPVMWRKPKFSF

-1536 SNPAGIPA
+1536 SNPAGIVA
-1544 ATVANTP
+1544 GTVANTP
-1551 VQGELDASSP
+1551 VQGDLDASSP

>member
-6 IDYPDFVG
+6 IDTFAFRSLFDPA
-14 LLDSTLTE
+14 LTE
-22 EQISNKV
+22 EQVSNKI
-29 FEAQFKFVP
+29 FEAQFAYVP
-38 GYRDGTQAEFL
+38 GYQTSSNAVTAGRTT
-49 NNGSGL
+49 NGPGL
-55 GIEYRNN
+55 GIEYGDD
-62 RTSGQSGSAGYGFRI
+62 THSHVAIAAGYGFSI
-77 PYPSAH
+77 TYPSVH
-83 DYFTSHQGYV
+83 DRFANSAY
-93 NGYADSNGN
+93 YADRNGSVFAEN
-102 ETFNSDKETVYAQ
+102 KEALYAQ
-115 WATKD
+115 WAAKD

-126 SKPAIFPYSVFLPLL
+126 TKEAVFPYSVFLPLL
-141 DTDYDATTS
+141 STDYDTTTS

-163 VLDFTKTNPFDTE
+163 VLDFSRTNPFDTE
-176 FNQRSVQLHFN
+176 ANQRGVQLHFN
-187 RYINGAWNP
+187 RYVNGAWNP

-210 DQYHDYAYQY
+210 DQYQEYAYQY

-236 INPMVEY
+236 INPIVERPE
-243 GVNDNGRGD
+243 GGPSGTSQLEKWS
-252 RFLTPNMAGSRG
+252 LTTNMAGSRG
-264 VAYPRH
+264 IAYPRH
-270 LDNFEL
+270 LENFEL
-276 TIIPKVRDTYPTTL
+276 TIIPKVRDTYPTQL
-290 LATEVDKNNAGT
+290 MATQQDKQRYGT

-316 LSNDYGFK
+316 LSNDYSFK
-324 DFSDIEYNPQATRWE
+324 DFSDIAYEPQATRWE

-346 EGEYFKSRYF
+346 EGDYFKNKL
-356 RRGILQRLNNHAYYT
+356 LQRLNNRAVYSTSNSIYR
-371 NNNTN
+371 N
-376 ENYQAEKLP
+376 EELVT
-385 IRLHPGLH
+385 RLHPALMFGL
-393 FGVGNAD
+393 GNSD
-400 GTGLVYTNGARRG
+400 CTGLVYKDNGITTQQYNISLYG
-413 DRNSPQTNLSPFKST
+413 D
-428 DVPYLFY
+428 DEVPYLFY

-449 PRKGQHIVKG
+449 PRKGQHVVKG

-471 SPAKLLPN
+471 NPAKLLPN

-520 TVRQQLLTDFLAD
+520 SVRQQLLTDFLTD

-555 ALPFVY
+555 ALPYVY

-572 YRESFVNTPTKTL
+572 YRESFVNTPAKTL

-600 FNDDWPMTPRT
+600 FNDDWPTTPRT

-638 PFEMATFTSNVL
+638 PFEMVTFTSNVL

-686 YDDYRGKGKI
+686 HDDYRGKGKI

-718 IYMPPANDIGDWWQC
+718 IYTPPANDIGDWWQRYI
-733 KVLTSSLFEKVT
+733 LRDSSLLERVNN
-745 ADKYSL
+745 DKYGF

-765 LTKNFDKLHE
+765 LTKNTDKLHE

-783 LLGYYGD
+783 LLGCYGD
-790 MVSYNHEYETL
+790 TVSFNFRYRTLEAAIQGNQEYSETRTNL
-801 DEAIRGSNSYRLPK
+801 GTNYSLPK
-815 NVHDASIDL
+815 NLLDESINIEADQ
-824 ELDKYPHNAGT
+824 YPHRLGT
-835 PLFRRENPY
+835 DLFRRESPY

-888 FDNYVIQVDAAESVN
+888 FDNYVIQVDDAESVN
-903 HKDTYEASFNSTSTV
+903 HKDTYVTSFNSSSTV

-934 QFVKKT
+934 QFVNKT

-1005 DALAQGPYQN
+1005 DVLAQGPYQN
-1015 AVFDEWVGGNTRI
+1015 AVFDEWVGGDSVVSSISTSI
-1028 ADDITYTT
+1028 HSYDDPWT
-1036 KGDVSDGWFKCEA
+1036 KYDATSQ
-1049 ISDYHD
+1049 YLD

-1120 DAVYDSVRR
+1120 DAVYNTIRR
-1129 VPTTYKGWTCLN
+1129 NQPVYAGWGSEN
-1141 TDTNILGME
+1141 TGANILGMNRE
-1150 RGNYGAA
+1150 DSKTA
-1157 GIVKSH
+1157 IVKSH
-1163 MTRWLGA
+1163 LTRWLNH
-1170 EDDDYIMSDFNIA
+1170 DNNTPMHDFNIA
-1183 PELSNAPGLILTGQL
+1183 LELSNAPGLILTGQL

-1217 TEDTHAYDAY
+1217 TEDVHAYDAY
-1227 SSKRN
+1227 STKRT
-1232 VRIGQINGIETRS
+1232 VRISQITGIETRS

-1265 PNIKTLGYY
+1265 PNIKTFGYY
-1274 ANHVDRYG
+1274 ANHVGTTYE
-1282 PSQADFTLLHK
+1282 SQADFTLLHK

-1316 IPTRLKDNTSDW
+1316 IPTRLKVNTSDW
-1328 TNKDNWVLVN
+1328 TNKDNWVMVN
-1338 GHEKESSYALMDQI
+1338 GHEKESSYALIDQI

-1449 SYDDTT
+1449 AYDDTT

-1469 DNISDENKK
+1469 DDISDENKK

-1489 ISPLLLRIDY
+1489 ISPLLLRVDY

-1524 AGQIKV
+1524 AGQIRV
-1530 DLKATE
+1530 YLKATE

-1544 ATVANTP
+1544 ATIANTP
-1551 VQGELDASSP
+1551 VQGDLDAASP